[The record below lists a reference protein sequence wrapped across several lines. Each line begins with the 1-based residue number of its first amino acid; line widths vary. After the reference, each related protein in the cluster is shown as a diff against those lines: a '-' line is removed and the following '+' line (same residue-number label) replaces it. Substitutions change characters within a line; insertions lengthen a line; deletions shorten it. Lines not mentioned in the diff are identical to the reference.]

1 MRKEFYNLEKI
12 EKKNKTHMSYLILF
26 NNKNTITVV
35 FNVHN
40 HQ

>member
-1 MRKEFYNLEKI
+1 MRKKFYNLEKI
-12 EKKNKTHMSYLILF
+12 EKKKTKTHMSYLILF

-40 HQ
+40 H